1 MREVKEDTTYR
12 HFKGN
17 VYRVLHIGYD
27 AENDQDGVMK
37 KMVVYKS
44 NHDGKVLIRSYDN
57 FISKVDR
64 EKYPNA
70 DQEYRFEEVN

>member
-1 MREVKEDTTYR
+1 MREIKEDTTYR

-17 VYRVLHIGYD
+17 VYRVLHIAYD
-27 AENDQDGVMK
+27 AEHDVNGEME

-44 NHDGKVLIRSYDN
+44 NHDGKILVRSYEN
-57 FISKVDR
+57 FASKVDR

-70 DQEYRFEEVN
+70 DQEYRFEEVD